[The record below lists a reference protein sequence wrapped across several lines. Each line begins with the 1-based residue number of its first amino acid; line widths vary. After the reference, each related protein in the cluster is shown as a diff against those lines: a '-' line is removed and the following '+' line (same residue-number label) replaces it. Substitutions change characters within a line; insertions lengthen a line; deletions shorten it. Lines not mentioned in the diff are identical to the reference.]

1 MKTQVSFW
9 IKSNKKTLLQL
20 NHLLLLHVK
29 ILLLATLDLLM
40 AAVCI
45 ALGEDGNAKWK
56 PKDPS
61 DPGKGKE

>member
-1 MKTQVSFW
+1 M
-9 IKSNKKTLLQL
+9 
-20 NHLLLLHVK
+20 LLLHVK

>member
-1 MKTQVSFW
+1 
-9 IKSNKKTLLQL
+9 
-20 NHLLLLHVK
+20 
-29 ILLLATLDLLM
+29 M

-45 ALGEDGNAKWK
+45 ALGEDVNAKWK